1 MLKIFEYALSCDIT
15 ILLTSHSMD
24 ECEILCS
31 RLGIMSKGQFQCLGY
46 IQDLKNKFGNGYS
59 IYIKI
64 NSNDNYQNLIN
75 LYNYFKNKIKI
86 KIKINHQTEST
97 IIFQTDY
104 SSPAKLFYIIEQ
116 IKEQFHIET
125 YQIQQTTLE
134 QIFINLQNNYF

>member
-1 MLKIFEYALSCDIT
+1 
-15 ILLTSHSMD
+15 MD

-104 SSPAKLFYIIEQ
+104 SSPTKLFYFIEQ
-116 IKEQFHIET
+116 IKDQFHIET

-134 QIFINLQNNYF
+134 QIFINLQNSNF